1 MWNNHHE
8 VCPFLIYI
16 IIGRSSGRES
26 TMAIIVSKSGKNAQ
40 KVERSRIEQ
49 EDYLQQYTLDNPEVI
64 PLYDIKEDIRL
75 LILAREF
82 STNSGPIDAIGI
94 DKDGEIYIVETK
106 LYKNPDKRTVV
117 AQALDYGAALWRHSN
132 DFDYFIDTLNQS
144 VQKVFGMTLN
154 DKIEAFFGLSQE
166 EIAGLLEGV
175 KKNLAD
181 GVMHF
186 VVLMDSLDD
195 RLKDLVLYVNQN
207 SQFDIYIVELDYYKH
222 EEYEII
228 IPKIYGAEVKKDAAI
243 QKSSGS
249 RQQWSEE
256 EYLSKATID
265 GKVYPAFSK
274 LYEACKTSADGMR
287 FGTGTVRGS
296 VGPFYNS
303 ISRRTIFT
311 LYTDGKLAFNF
322 GWLNEPTSAIE
333 FRDRYFNA
341 LKSLG
346 LKLEESDILV
356 YPHFPINQWSPLVE
370 KIIQVVKE
378 TAV

>member
-1 MWNNHHE
+1 
-8 VCPFLIYI
+8 
-16 IIGRSSGRES
+16 
-26 TMAIIVSKSGKNAQ
+26 MAIIVSKSGKNAQ

-64 PLYDIKEDIRL
+64 PLYDIKENIRL

-132 DFDYFIDTLNQS
+132 DFDHFIDTLNQS
-144 VQKVFGMTLN
+144 VQKVFGMTLSE
-154 DKIEAFFGLSQE
+154 KIEAFFGLSPE
-166 EIAGLLEGV
+166 EITGLLEGV

-256 EYLSKATID
+256 EYLSSAKATID
-265 GKVYPAFSK
+265 GRVYPAFSK
-274 LYEACKTSADGMR
+274 LYEACKVSADGMR

-296 VGPFYNS
+296 VGPFYNP

-322 GWLNEPTSAIE
+322 GWLHEPNSAIE
-333 FRDRYFNA
+333 FRDRYFNK

-356 YPHFPINQWSPLVE
+356 YPHFPINQWAPLAD
-370 KIIQVVKE
+370 KIIQVIKE
-378 TAV
+378 TTV

>member
-1 MWNNHHE
+1 
-8 VCPFLIYI
+8 
-16 IIGRSSGRES
+16 
-26 TMAIIVSKSGKNAQ
+26 MAIIVSKSGKNAQ

-49 EDYLQQYTLDNPEVI
+49 EGYLQQYTLDNPEVI

-94 DKDGEIYIVETK
+94 DKDGEIYIIETK

-117 AQALDYGAALWRHSN
+117 AQALDYGAALWQHSN
-132 DFDYFIDTLNQS
+132 DFDDFINTLNRS
-144 VQKVFGMTLN
+144 VQKVFEMTLN
-154 DKIEAFFGLSQE
+154 EKIEAFFGLSPE
-166 EIAGLLEGV
+166 EIATLMERV
-175 KKNLAD
+175 KTNLAD

-186 VVLMDSLDD
+186 VILMDSLDD

-228 IPKIYGAEVKKDAAI
+228 IPKIYGAEVKKDVAI

-256 EYLSKATID
+256 EFLTSAKATID
-265 GKVYPAFSK
+265 TKDYPAFSK
-274 LYEACKTSADGMR
+274 LYEACKASADGMR

-333 FRDRYFNA
+333 FRDKYYQQ
-341 LKSLG
+341 LKAIGLSL
-346 LKLEESDILV
+346 KEEDISV
-356 YPHFPINQWSPLVE
+356 FPHFPLDQWSPSVE
-370 KIIQVVKE
+370 KIIQVIQE

>member
-132 DFDYFIDTLNQS
+132 DFDYFIDTFES
-144 VQKVFGMTLN
+144 
-154 DKIEAFFGLSQE
+154 ECP
-166 EIAGLLEGV
+166 EGV
-175 KKNLAD
+175 RN
-181 GVMHF
+181 
-186 VVLMDSLDD
+186 DS
-195 RLKDLVLYVNQN
+195 Q
-207 SQFDIYIVELDYYKH
+207 
-222 EEYEII
+222 
-228 IPKIYGAEVKKDAAI
+228 
-243 QKSSGS
+243 
-249 RQQWSEE
+249 RQ
-256 EYLSKATID
+256 D
-265 GKVYPAFSK
+265 
-274 LYEACKTSADGMR
+274 
-287 FGTGTVRGS
+287 
-296 VGPFYNS
+296 
-303 ISRRTIFT
+303 
-311 LYTDGKLAFNF
+311 
-322 GWLNEPTSAIE
+322 
-333 FRDRYFNA
+333 
-341 LKSLG
+341 
-346 LKLEESDILV
+346 
-356 YPHFPINQWSPLVE
+356 
-370 KIIQVVKE
+370 
-378 TAV
+378 

>member
-1 MWNNHHE
+1 
-8 VCPFLIYI
+8 
-16 IIGRSSGRES
+16 
-26 TMAIIVSKSGKNAQ
+26 MAIIVSKSGKNAQ
-40 KVERSRIEQ
+40 KVERSKIEQ

-94 DKDGEIYIVETK
+94 DRDGEIYIVETK

-132 DFDYFIDTLNQS
+132 DFDAFTATLNQS
-144 VQKVFGMTLN
+144 VQKVFGMTLSE
-154 DKIEAFFGLSQE
+154 KVEAFFGLSAE
-166 EIAGLLEGV
+166 ETTGLFERI
-175 KKNLAD
+175 KANLAD

-186 VVLMDSLDD
+186 VILMDSLDD

-228 IPKIYGAEVKKDAAI
+228 IPKIYGAEVKKDVAI
-243 QKSSGS
+243 QNSSGS
-249 RQQWSEE
+249 RRQWSEA
-256 EYLSKATID
+256 EYLSNAKATID
-265 GKVYPAFSK
+265 GKAYPTFIK
-274 LYEACKTSADGMR
+274 LYESCKASADGMR

-303 ISRRTIFT
+303 ISQRTIFT

-322 GWLNEPTSAIE
+322 GWLNEPNSAIE
-333 FRDRYFNA
+333 FRDKYYKQLKDVGLA
-341 LKSLG
+341 LKEG
-346 LKLEESDILV
+346 DISV
-356 YPHFPINQWSPLVE
+356 FPHFPIDQWSPLAD
-370 KIIQVVKE
+370 KIIQVIKE